1 MKKENGKNSI
11 KEEVISKIEKG
22 DVEMRTKRYF
32 FLKTTLVVGL
42 IFLLSLSVLYLGSL
56 IIFVFRANDI
66 MLFSGMGFHGIRVI
80 LWSFPWYLIILIVAL
95 IVLVE
100 VMAKEF
106 SFVYRRPLMYSFLGI
121 VVLVALGSFMIE
133 AMSVHRTF
141 FDMAKEER
149 LPVMGGMY
157 KHLGG
162 IDIDNA
168 YFGVLL
174 EKDGNT
180 WKMELES
187 GETVLLEIT
196 RNTKGLRMLEEIKEG
211 SKIVVIGEREG
222 DVVEVLGFRRI
233 NGRGR
238 GIER

>member
-42 IFLLSLSVLYLGSL
+42 IFLLSLFVLYLGSL

>member
-42 IFLLSLSVLYLGSL
+42 IFLLSLFVLYLGSL

-100 VMAKEF
+100 VMAKEL

>member
-32 FLKTTLVVGL
+32 FLRTTLVVGL
-42 IFLLSLSVLYLGSL
+42 IFLLSLFVLYLGSL

>member
-1 MKKENGKNSI
+1 MKKENNENSI
-11 KEEVISKIEKG
+11 KEKVILKIEKG
-22 DVEMRTKRYF
+22 EVKMRSRRYF

-66 MLFSGMGFHGIRVI
+66 MLFSGMGFQGIRAV
-80 LWSFPWYLIILIVAL
+80 LWAFPWYLIILIVTL
-95 IVLVE
+95 IVLAE

-106 SFVYRRPLMYSFLGI
+106 PFVYRRPLMYSFLGI
-121 VVLVALGSFMIE
+121 VVLVALGSFMVE

-196 RNTKGLRMLEEIKEG
+196 RRTKGIRMLDEIKEG
-211 SKIVVIGEREG
+211 SGIVVIGEREG

-233 NGRGR
+233 NGRGPR
-238 GIER
+238 TER